1 MKQKISL
8 PLIKSI
14 KKIIDD
20 ARQEVVRTANLKM
33 VSAYYMIGK
42 LIVENEQKG
51 KSKADYAA
59 FTLRIISQQ
68 LTLEYGRGF
77 SVDNLENMRRFY
89 IAYSI
94 SETVSRKSIEAQQG
108 FQPINEKKD
117 KTKKTSLKV
126 ISETVSRKSIE
137 AQQGFQPINTPKFS
151 LGFSHYIFLSRI
163 ENFDERKFYEIE
175 TVNENWTVDELKRQF
190 DAALYERLVLSRNK
204 KKVKQL
210 SKKGHVITKP
220 IHAIKDPYVLEFLD
234 LEDHEAYSE
243 NELES
248 ALIGKLEHFLN
259 ELGKGF
265 LFVGRQYRIMVD
277 GEPHKVD
284 LVFYHR
290 ILRCFVLIDLK
301 LGQLKADH
309 LGQMQLYVGY
319 FDQEV
324 KGKEE
329 NKTIGIVMCKS
340 KRESIVKY
348 TLPKDNKQ
356 IFTSKY
362 KTYLPDKEDL
372 MKLMEPE
379 VEYINLS
386 SNN

>member
-1 MKQKISL
+1 MKQKISST
-8 PLIKSI
+8 LIKSI

-33 VSAYYMIGK
+33 VSAYYLIGK
-42 LIVENEQKG
+42 LIVEDEQDG
-51 KSKADYAA
+51 KAKAGYAA
-59 FTLRIISQQ
+59 FTLKTISQQ

-89 IAYSI
+89 NAYSI
-94 SETVSRKSIEAQQG
+94 SETISRKSIEAQQG
-108 FQPINEKKD
+108 FQPIDDKKG
-117 KTKKTSLKV
+117 KLKKNKKNS

-137 AQQGFQPINTPKFS
+137 DQQGFQPIDNPNFS
-151 LGFSHYIFLSRI
+151 LGFSHYIFLSRV
-163 ENFDERKFYEIE
+163 ENVAERKFYEIE
-175 TVNENWTVDELKRQF
+175 ATNENWTVNELKLQF
-190 DAALYERLVLSRNK
+190 DSALYERLVLSRNK
-204 KKVKQL
+204 KMVKELSTKGQL
-210 SKKGHVITKP
+210 ITKP

-234 LEDHEAYSE
+234 LKDQESYSE

-248 ALIGKLEHFLN
+248 ALISKLEHFLS

-265 LFVGRQYRIMVD
+265 LFVGRQYRVMIE

-301 LGQLKADH
+301 LGDLKADH
-309 LGQMQLYVGY
+309 LGQMQMYVGY

-324 KGKEE
+324 KAEDE
-329 NKTIGIVMCKS
+329 NKTIGIVICKS

-348 TLPKDNKQ
+348 TLPKGNKQ

-362 KTYLPDKEDL
+362 KTYLPDKDDL
-372 MKLMEPE
+372 LKLMEPE
-379 VEYINLS
+379 VEYLTTKIN
-386 SNN
+386 